1 MILKKKKDMKLEKI
15 VTAYRALGEAKV
27 TKLDEG
33 EVIKIVK
40 ARKAMRPY
48 AEEYE
53 AFLKD
58 AQEKLKGEG
67 FDELQAKVQ
76 KWAELT
82 DEEKLAVNKEL
93 GEYQRKIDKT
103 VQEEL
108 EREVDIEVDKL
119 AEGSLPKLL
128 QENGWELKKLDE
140 LEAVTA

>member
-1 MILKKKKDMKLEKI
+1 MKLEKI
-15 VTAYRALGEAKV
+15 VTAYKALGEAKV

-48 AEEYE
+48 AEEYD

-93 GEYQRKIDKT
+93 NEYQRKIDKT
-103 VQEEL
+103 VKEEL
-108 EREVDIEVDKL
+108 EREVDIEPEKL
-119 AEGSLPKLL
+119 EDGSLTKLV
-128 QENGWELKKLDE
+128 QENGWEMKKLDE

>member
-1 MILKKKKDMKLEKI
+1 MKLEKI
-15 VTAYRALGEAKV
+15 VTAYKALGEAKV

-82 DEEKLAVNKEL
+82 DEEKLAVNREL
-93 GEYQRKIDKT
+93 NEYQRKIDKT
-103 VQEEL
+103 VKEEL
-108 EREVDIEVDKL
+108 EREVDIEPEKL
-119 AEGSLPKLL
+119 ADGSLTKLV
-128 QENGWELKKLDE
+128 QENGWEMKKLDE

>member
-40 ARKAMRPY
+40 ARKAMRTY

-67 FDELQAKVQ
+67 FDELQEKVQ

>member
-1 MILKKKKDMKLEKI
+1 MKMRIEKI
-15 VTAYRALGEAKV
+15 VNAYKALGEAKV

-82 DEEKLAVNKEL
+82 DEEKIAVNKEL

-103 VQEEL
+103 VKEEL
-108 EREVDIEVDKL
+108 EREADIEVDKL
-119 AEGSLPKLL
+119 EDASLTKLV
-128 QENGWELKKLDE
+128 QENGWEMKKLDE

>member
-1 MILKKKKDMKLEKI
+1 MKLEKI

-40 ARKAMRPY
+40 ARKAMRTY

>member
-1 MILKKKKDMKLEKI
+1 MKLEKI